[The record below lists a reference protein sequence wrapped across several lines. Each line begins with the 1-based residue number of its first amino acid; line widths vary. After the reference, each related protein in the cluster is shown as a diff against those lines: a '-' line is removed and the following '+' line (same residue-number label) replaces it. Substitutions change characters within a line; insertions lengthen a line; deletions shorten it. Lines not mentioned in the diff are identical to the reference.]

1 MKLETYTG
9 TSVPELLARVREEM
23 GTDAVLLSV
32 RRTDRNRFEVV
43 ATDSPAEARAKTP
56 GVRADAAPAAP
67 VADTP
72 AEGRDGRPLVVAVVG
87 PTGAGKT
94 TTVAKLAANE
104 AAFSGRKVGLVTL
117 DTYRVGAVEQAEIH
131 ARLAGL
137 PLETVYL
144 RDEVPGALRR
154 LRDRDVILVDTPG
167 RGPRE
172 DEDAAAV
179 RACLKALEP
188 DEVHFALP
196 AGLDATLAWRLV
208 ARARQDGV
216 THVLPTKLDE
226 HPEPDALFAVADRCR
241 LPVRW
246 IADGQRI
253 PGDLRRAPAR
263 RGPGAARV
271 HEGFTAVSA

>member
-9 TSVPELLARVREEM
+9 PSVPELLARVRAEM
-23 GTDAVLLSV
+23 GSDAVLLSV
-32 RRTDRNRFEVV
+32 RRADRNRFEVV
-43 ATDSPAEARAKTP
+43 ATDSAPGAAGFESEPVRDKPSARRT
-56 GVRADAAPAAP
+56 
-67 VADTP
+67 
-72 AEGRDGRPLVVAVVG
+72 GRPLILALVG

-94 TTVAKLAANE
+94 TTLAKLAAHD
-104 AAFSGRKVGLVTL
+104 AAFGGTKVGFITL
-117 DTYRVGAVEQAEIH
+117 DTYRVGAAEQLEIH
-131 ARLAGL
+131 ARLARI
-137 PLETVYL
+137 PMETIY
-144 RDEVPGALRR
+144 EVGEIPRALRR
-154 LRDRDVILVDTPG
+154 LRDREVILVDTPG

-179 RACLKALEP
+179 RSCLRALEP

-196 AGLDATLAWRLV
+196 AGLDAALAWRLV
-208 ARARQDGV
+208 ARSRQDGV

-226 HPEPDALFAVADRCR
+226 APEADKVFAVADRCR

-263 RGPGAARV
+263 RGMGAAERRD
-271 HEGFTAVSA
+271 GFAAVSA